1 MAPGEFENEHSE
13 DAALRRLLRERLPRH
28 QAPAHLRATVL
39 RIAAPPHTP
48 SGAWL
53 LPALSAVATVL
64 LMVMVLIP
72 LLPRTQVDPL
82 QGMVRAVLSEH
93 TRHLMWGEARPDV
106 VAEILPKLMEET
118 GIGLSWF
125 FIGDGEVQLLGV
137 DPIYLDGKKG
147 LAFYYQDP
155 ERHMVTYLVLSGQGL
170 PMPDRGRVQIDRFRP
185 LLTKANG
192 FSLFV
197 WKQQGLTCFLV
208 SDLVSEYDLS
218 RFREYFLKV
227 RFTTEPFPI
236 Q

>member
-1 MAPGEFENEHSE
+1 MTRGGFEDEHSE
-13 DAALRRLLRERLPRH
+13 DAVLRRLLTERLPRH
-28 QAPAHLRATVL
+28 PAPARLRAAIL
-39 RIAAPPHTP
+39 RSAESPTP
-48 SGAWL
+48 SGGWL
-53 LPALSAVATVL
+53 FPALSAVATAL

-72 LLPRTQVDPL
+72 ALPRTQPDPL
-82 QGMVRAVLSEH
+82 QGVVRAVLSEH
-93 TRHLMWGEARPDV
+93 TRNLMWGEARPDV
-106 VAEILPKLMEET
+106 IPEILPRLMEET

-125 FIGDGEVQLLGV
+125 FIGDDEVRLLRV

-147 LAFYYQDP
+147 LALFYQDP
-155 ERHMVTYLVLSGQGL
+155 EGHMVTYLVLSAQGVPL
-170 PMPDRGRVQIDRFRP
+170 PDRGRVQIDRFRP

-197 WKQQGLTCFLV
+197 WKQQGLTIFLI